1 MSLLA
6 LMQPM
11 SGLAALAAVFGVVQ
25 AAAGVAVVRRFA
37 ARPQTA
43 TPRRLP
49 VTVLK
54 PLHGDEPML
63 RQALASF
70 CAQDYPEF
78 QIVFGVAHASDPA
91 LAVVEGLR
99 AAFPGTDMEVVIDP
113 AQHGCN
119 RKVSNLIN
127 MLPAARHALL
137 VIADSDLHVAPDY
150 LDRVTAELAQPGAG
164 LVTTLCIGWAAARRL
179 PELLGASQITYTF
192 LPGALM
198 ARALGRQDCLGVTM
212 ALRRQTLDRVGGL
225 RALVNHVADD
235 AALGRLV
242 CAQGLDVRLANTLP
256 ATTVSD
262 ETLAAGFQHE
272 LRWARTIRSLAPLGF
287 AASALQYPMMWAA
300 AAVLLSAAAG
310 WSLALCA
317 AVWAA
322 RGMAAMA
329 IDRLLLPMARPG
341 GYAQALRARPWVMP
355 LREAMSVAVMAAS
368 YWSRKITWRGH
379 AMLIGAAPPTL
390 DAARLRPDEPGNED
404 RALAAGAGD
413 MIPGVKLAAKRRMV
427 SP

>member
-6 LMQPM
+6 FMHPM
-11 SGLAALAAVFGVVQ
+11 SGLAALAAAFGGVQ
-25 AAAGVAVVRRFA
+25 AMAGVAVVRRFA
-37 ARPQTA
+37 ARACTA
-43 TPRRLP
+43 APRRLP

-78 QIVFGVAHASDPA
+78 QIVFGVAHAADPA

-99 AAFPGTDMEVVIDP
+99 AEFPGTDMKVVIDP

-127 MLPAARHALL
+127 MLPAARHDLL

-150 LDRVTAELAQPGAG
+150 LDRVTAELAQPGVG

-212 ALRRQTLDRVGGL
+212 ALRRQTLERAGGL
-225 RALVNHVADD
+225 HALVNHVADD
-235 AALGRLV
+235 AALGRLI

-262 ETLAAGFQHE
+262 KTLAANFQHE

-287 AASALQYPMMWAA
+287 AASALQYPMAWAA
-300 AAVLLSAAAG
+300 ASVLLSAGAG

-317 AVWAA
+317 AAWVARSIAA
-322 RGMAAMA
+322 AA
-329 IDRLLLPMARPG
+329 IDRALLPMARQG
-341 GYAQALRARPWVMP
+341 GYGQALRARPWVAP

-368 YWSRKITWRGH
+368 YRSRRITWRGH
-379 AMLIGAAPPTL
+379 RMLIGAPPPTR
-390 DAARLRPDEPGNED
+390 DAALLHLDEPGHEE
-404 RALAAGAGD
+404 RTLPPGE
-413 MIPGVKLAAKRRMV
+413 MMPGVKLAAERRMV